1 MFQNKRL
8 EEIYKINQIH
18 LRKVKASKQIK
29 LCVSRKA
36 DVLITK
42 LNPDD
47 TLFTPYKERGITVL

>member
-1 MFQNKRL
+1 MFQIKRL

-36 DVLITK
+36 DVLITEF
-42 LNPDD
+42 NPDD
-47 TLFTPYKERGITVL
+47 TLFSPYK

>member
-1 MFQNKRL
+1 MKRL

-36 DVLITK
+36 DVLITE

-47 TLFTPYKERGITVL
+47 TLITPYKERGITVL

>member
-1 MFQNKRL
+1 MFQIKRL

-36 DVLITK
+36 DVLITE

-47 TLFTPYKERGITVL
+47 TLITPYKERGITVL